1 MRELGRGT
9 IAIAVL
15 GPTVIACSTDG
26 TGGAIATASSVTAA
40 ASTSA
45 EPTTT
50 VPPTAESSDATE
62 APSTTSTDTA
72 TEEAPDLRWERV
84 SLGFVSAYVLA
95 RGREVA
101 IVDTG
106 SPGSAGQIG
115 EALVNLGA
123 NWDDVDHVIL
133 THLHGDHV
141 GGLGGVLDAAPEA
154 IAYAGE
160 ADVSGISSSR
170 PLRAVNDG
178 DEVFGLQII
187 GTPGHTA
194 GHISVLDV
202 GAGFLVAGDALNESV
217 VSSWVQTPA
226 SALTLTKQ
234 TDRLRSLRRETSTP
248 LYSVTESRSRA
259 KPPRRWLRSPP
270 AWPDGESVCY
280 AHEGQNG
287 GRRGW
292 ATSRVVRSQL

>member
-202 GAGFLVAGDALNESV
+202 GAGFLVAGDALNESGGV
-217 VSSWVQTPA
+217 ILGPNPSFSSDLDEA
-226 SALTLTKQ
+226 N
-234 TDRLRSLRRETSTP
+234 R
-248 LYSVTESRSRA
+248 SVTKLAAR
-259 KPPRRWLRSPP
+259 
-270 AWPDGESVCY
+270 DFDTVVFGHGEPF
-280 AHEGQNG
+280 EGQ
-287 GRRGW
+287 
-292 ATSRVVRSQL
+292 ASEAVVALAASLA